1 VITAKLFPLAR
12 LIPLGGLTT
21 VAAISALY
29 ICNTDHIGKGWLWAS
44 LLPLLIYLGL
54 CFFRARKILHA
65 EQGREREI
73 IQAEFTAMAADRA
86 ARFWGFLFSLTAA
99 STCVIAVA
107 IWAYQG
113 FLWYQQG
120 HWIPITWLK
129 VMQWIPETDYP
140 YMQRLLYWLGDTNI
154 GVVVLI
160 GGLSVAAPLAAISW
174 RSNNKA
180 KFRSNDL
187 SNLKKRS

>member
-1 VITAKLFPLAR
+1 MIRTKFFPLAR

-29 ICNTDHIGKGWLWAS
+29 ILNTHDIGKGWLAAS
-44 LLPLLIYLGL
+44 LLPLLIYLGF
-54 CFFRARKILHA
+54 CFFRARKMLLA
-65 EQGREREI
+65 EHGREREI
-73 IQAEFTAMAADRA
+73 IQAEFTAIAANRA
-86 ARFWGFLFSLTAA
+86 ARFWGFLFSATAV
-99 STCVIAVA
+99 STCVITVA

-120 HWIPITWLK
+120 NWIPLSWLK
-129 VMQWIPETDYP
+129 VTQWIPATGYP
-140 YMQRLLYWLGDTNI
+140 YIQRLLYWLGDTNI

-180 KFRSNDL
+180 KFRHNDL
-187 SNLKKRS
+187 RNLKKRS